1 MTRPVFVYQD
11 GDLNYPIVEER
22 SWERND
28 FHYDNV
34 AKAMLTLFV
43 VSTFEGSYSFWGGF
57 KTLDFKNQVW
67 SLTKFS
73 SFDFSQSLYLCD

>member
-1 MTRPVFVYQD
+1 MTEVECHGQFIVYKD

-22 SWERND
+22 IWERNA

-43 VSTFEGSYSFWGGF
+43 VSTFEGWPG
-57 KTLDFKNQVW
+57 
-67 SLTKFS
+67 
-73 SFDFSQSLYLCD
+73 